1 LMLDGI
7 LNLDKP
13 SGLTSHDVVAQVRA
27 VAGQRRVGHAGTL
40 DPLASGVLLV
50 CLGRATRLVEYLM
63 DSTKVYRARIRL
75 GMTTD
80 TYDATGTVLQER
92 PVEVDRATVETA
104 LARFRGPVL
113 QVPPMYSA
121 LKRDG
126 QPLYRLA
133 RRGVTVERQPR
144 AVEIYRLDLTAWEP
158 PYLTVEVACS
168 AGTYIRSLAHD
179 LGERLGCGAY
189 MDALTRLASGDF
201 RIEEAI
207 PLAALTRER
216 LLASLLPPDAA
227 LRRYPVLRLDE
238 AGVRTVRM
246 GQTVVAPPQDAPLA
260 RAYAPDGSFVA
271 VMEYQTEQ
279 AVWQPRKVF

>member
-1 LMLDGI
+1 MLDGI